1 MRRQLAATCVLAVA
15 FAVGVAPVSFADDEQ
30 PPKETTSSPPTTE
43 LEPEI
48 GDYLLDQIATW
59 KRVTWRWEK
68 LMRVRRTR
76 LPLASR
82 TNDAEQRQ
90 LILNAWK
97 RKAAVR
103 RRQARRPPLLPA
115 WLCIKRY
122 EGPWNDPNPPYY
134 GGLQMDLQFQR
145 TYGAD
150 LLRRKGT
157 ANKWTP
163 LEQIWVA
170 VRAYRAGRGFY
181 PWPNTARYCNLL

>member
-1 MRRQLAATCVLAVA
+1 MRRQLAAACVLAVA
-15 FAVGVAPVSFADDEQ
+15 FATGVAPVSIAEDEQ
-30 PPKETTSSPPTTE
+30 PPTTTSLPATTE
-43 LEPEI
+43 IETEL
-48 GDYLLDQIATW
+48 GDYLLDEIARW
-59 KRVTWRWEK
+59 KRVTWRRES

-82 TNDAEQRQ
+82 TNDAEERQ

-97 RKAAVR
+97 RKALVR
-103 RRQARRPPLLPA
+103 RRQVQRPPLLRA

-145 TYGAD
+145 TYGFD

-157 ANKWTP
+157 ADKWTP
-163 LEQIWVA
+163 FEQIWVA
-170 VRAYRAGRGFY
+170 VRAYRSGRGFY
-181 PWPNTARYCNLL
+181 PWPNTARYCNLIA

>member
-1 MRRQLAATCVLAVA
+1 MRRQLAAACVLAVA
-15 FAVGVAPVSFADDEQ
+15 FAPGVAPVSFAEDEQ
-30 PPKETTSSPPTTE
+30 PPTETTSLATTE
-43 LEPEI
+43 IESEI
-48 GDYLLDQIATW
+48 GDYLLDEIARW
-59 KRVTWRWEK
+59 KRVTWRWER
-68 LMRVRRTR
+68 LMRVRRTQ

-82 TNDAEQRQ
+82 TNEEEQRQ

-97 RKAAVR
+97 RKALVR
-103 RRQARRPPLLPA
+103 RRQAQRPPLLRA

-145 TYGAD
+145 MYGAE

-157 ANKWTP
+157 ADRWTP

-170 VRAYRAGRGFY
+170 VRAYRSGRGFY